1 MDDNSIQF
9 YIADHADTIKK
20 KMDGGRIYGKLID
33 MSNLDDVVVAAYFIG
48 FLDAQKM
55 FGNHDLD
62 F

>member
-20 KMDGGRIYGKLID
+20 KMDGGRIYGKLI
-33 MSNLDDVVVAAYFIG
+33 G
-48 FLDAQKM
+48 FLEAQKM